1 MGELIS
7 SMKHLT
13 DSLTE
18 TDQICEI
25 HGTNLLELYGH
36 TACYECQR
44 EKKEKT
50 DEEIERE
57 AMVSWEK
64 SNFEQSRRYTYRRLE
79 YDSVFADRTLKTA
92 DFSTFQADNEELAD
106 NKKKAIGIAE
116 RYKNGEVFNTLLT
129 GIAGTGKSH
138 LAMSILQKVNEES
151 DPYKSCLF
159 LSLDEFLLEIR
170 STFRPGSQD
179 DEKTVVDKYA
189 RVDLMVI
196 DDLGAET
203 GFIGTD
209 KIASDFTQRILYH
222 LMNRRQDKSTII
234 TTNLNSKQISAMYD
248 SKVVSRLYKNL
259 GGNIIKFEKS
269 KDRRIVEF

>member
-7 SMKHLT
+7 NMKQLT

-18 TDQICEI
+18 TDQVCEK
-25 HGTNLLELYGH
+25 HGIKLLELMGH
-36 TACYECQR
+36 TACFDCQR

-50 DEEIERE
+50 EEETRRLY
-57 AMVSWEK
+57 MMDWELQH
-64 SNFEQSRRYTYRRLE
+64 FEESRRKTYWRLA
-79 YDSVFADRTLKTA
+79 YDSIFADNTLKKA
-92 DFSTFQADNEELAD
+92 DFSSFNADNEELAE
-106 NKKKAIGIAE
+106 NKKKALEIAE
-116 RYKNGEVFNTLLT
+116 RYKNDEVFNSLLT
-129 GIAGTGKSH
+129 GSAGTGKSH

-151 DPYKSCLF
+151 DPYRSCLF
-159 LSLDEFLLEIR
+159 LSIDEFLLEIR

>member
-7 SMKHLT
+7 SMKKLT

-18 TDQICEI
+18 TDQICEK

-44 EKKEKT
+44 EKKEQT
-50 DEEIERE
+50 DEEIRQL

-64 SNFEQSRRYTYRRLE
+64 SNFEDSRRHTYWRLDR
-79 YDSVFADRTLKTA
+79 DSIFADRTLKKA
-92 DFSTFQADNEELAD
+92 DFSSFKTDNEELAE
-106 NKKKAIGIAE
+106 NKKKALEIAE
-116 RYKNGEVFNTLLT
+116 RYKNNEVFNTLLT

-138 LAMSILQKVNEES
+138 LAMSVLQKVNDES
-151 DPYKSCLF
+151 DPYRSCLF
-159 LSLDEFLLEIR
+159 LSIDEFLLEIR

-179 DEKTVVDKYA
+179 DEKAVVDKYA
-189 RVDLMVI
+189 KVDLLVL

-209 KIASDFTQRILYH
+209 KVASDFTQRILYH